1 MDRSGS
7 FDDMVR
13 EIYLFGA
20 ENDPSATAEFGI
32 ELLERRVG
40 FDTAWFGW
48 ASLSATET
56 RVRASATRNLPGRYS
71 EFWSEIAQEDIL
83 AKELRDRQVPTIG
96 TYNRRQRR
104 QTEGMVSLCEQFGID
119 RMACSISRR
128 PQRSTSFFC
137 SVYRS
142 GARARDWSQSEL
154 HVIKTVAGHIQCAMQ
169 AHVRHRGSDRA
180 DARLLF
186 DCDGHVVLGFAQLKR
201 NLPGLLKY
209 FQEDCLTSAL
219 WQKLKTEQYVALP
232 GTSLAVG
239 LTVAA
244 EAMGLRPATVRK
256 RRQLDE
262 LTPREQ
268 QVARLLAKG
277 WTAGRIAD
285 ELGTR
290 RTTVRNQTQ
299 SIYSKLAVGR
309 RAELTK
315 IVVLEEG
322 SGPERRLPSGPQG
335 GFLDTGERPDRGSFR
350 SATPFVPGAGA
361 SPK

>member
-56 RVRASATRNLPGRYS
+56 RVRASATRNLPGRYT
-71 EFWSEIAQEDIL
+71 EFWSEIAREDIL
-83 AKELRDRQVPTIG
+83 AKELRDRQGPTIA

-104 QTEGMVSLCEQFGID
+104 QTEGMVSLCEQFSID

-137 SVYRS
+137 AAYRS
-142 GARARDWSQSEL
+142 GARARDWSRSEL
-154 HVIKTVAGHIQCAMQ
+154 DVIRTVAGHIQCAMQ
-169 AHVRHRGSDRA
+169 AHVRHRASDRS

-209 FQEDCLTSAL
+209 FQEDCLANAL
-219 WQKLKTEQYVALP
+219 WRKLKTEQYVALP
-232 GTSLAVG
+232 GTSLSVELAVP
-239 LTVAA
+239 A
-244 EAMGLRPATVRK
+244 ESMGLRAATVRK

-262 LTPREQ
+262 LTPRER

-277 WTAGRIAD
+277 WTAGKIAD

-299 SIYSKLAVGR
+299 SIHSKLAVGR

-322 SGPERRLPSGPQG
+322 LPSEPQG
-335 GFLDTGERPDRGSFR
+335 GFSDTGGRADRGSAR
-350 SATPFVPGAGA
+350 SATPLVPGAGA
-361 SPK
+361 SAK